1 MKLPVVAIVG
11 RPNVGKSTLFNRII
25 GERLSIVD
33 DQSGITR
40 DRLYS
45 KTSWGGKEF
54 NIIDTGGIEISE
66 DQFIDAIT
74 AQAELAMDEADVII
88 YLVNGRD
95 GITSDDYVVAD
106 MLYKTKK
113 PIVLA
118 VNKIDDIHLHDNIYE
133 YYSLGFGDPVAV
145 SSIHGI
151 GVGDILETVVQ
162 QLPEK
167 EGSKYADDVIK
178 FSLIGRP
185 NVGKS
190 SLVNALLNE
199 NRVIVSD
206 IEGTTRDSIDTPFQY
221 NEEKFVVIDTA
232 GIRKRGKIYE
242 SVEKYSVIRA
252 LSAIERSDVV
262 ILVIDAE
269 SGIIEQDKRVVSHAI
284 DEGKGII
291 ICVNK
296 WDTVDKEG
304 RTMKVWEDNIRT
316 NFKFLRYAPIVFLS
330 ALTKKRIHT
339 LIPEIKKVA
348 HNHARRVKTS
358 VLNDVI
364 LDATLL
370 NQAPD
375 FNGGRLKIY
384 YATQVAIQPPTI
396 VLFCNDANFAHFS
409 YKRYLE
415 NNLRRTFDFEGTPL
429 RLITRNRE

>member
-33 DQSGITR
+33 DQAGITR

-95 GITSDDYVVAD
+95 GITTDDYVVAD

-118 VNKIDDIHLHDNIYE
+118 VNKIDDVHLRDNIYE
-133 YYSLGFGDPVAV
+133 YYSLGFGDPIAV

-151 GVGDILETVVQ
+151 GVGDVLETVVK

-167 EGSKYADDVIK
+167 EGSKYADDVTK
-178 FSLIGRP
+178 FCLIGRP

-206 IEGTTRDSIDTPFQY
+206 VEGTTRDSIDTPFTY

-242 SVEKYSVIRA
+242 NVEKYSVIRA

-262 ILVIDAE
+262 VLVIDAE
-269 SGIIEQDKRVVSHAI
+269 TGIIEQDKRVVSHALE
-284 DEGKGII
+284 EGKGII

-296 WDTVDKEG
+296 WDTVDKDG
-304 RTMKVWEDNIRT
+304 RTMRAWEDNIRM

-330 ALTKKRIHT
+330 ALTKKRIHS
-339 LIPEIKKVA
+339 LIPEIKKVS

-396 VLFCNDANFAHFS
+396 VLFCNDSNFAHFS
-409 YKRYLE
+409 YMRYLE

>member
-1 MKLPVVAIVG
+1 
-11 RPNVGKSTLFNRII
+11 
-25 GERLSIVD
+25 
-33 DQSGITR
+33 
-40 DRLYS
+40 
-45 KTSWGGKEF
+45 
-54 NIIDTGGIEISE
+54 
-66 DQFIDAIT
+66 
-74 AQAELAMDEADVII
+74 
-88 YLVNGRD
+88 VNGRD

-242 SVEKYSVIRA
+242 NVEKYSVIRA
-252 LSAIERSDVV
+252 LSALERSDVV

>member
-25 GERLSIVD
+25 GERMSIVD
-33 DQSGITR
+33 DQAGITR
-40 DRLYS
+40 DRLYAKS
-45 KTSWGGKEF
+45 SWGGKEF
-54 NIIDTGGIEISE
+54 NIIDTGGIELSE
-66 DQFIDAIT
+66 DQFVEQIK

-95 GITSDDYVVAD
+95 GITSDDYLVAD
-106 MLYKTKK
+106 LLYKTKK

-118 VNKIDDIHLHDNIYE
+118 VNKIDDVHLRDNIYE
-133 YYSLGFGDPVAV
+133 YYSLGFGDPIAV

-162 QLPEK
+162 QLPNKIEDEYD
-167 EGSKYADDVIK
+167 EGVIK
-178 FSLIGRP
+178 FCLIGRP

-190 SLVNALLNE
+190 SLANALLNE
-199 NRVIVSD
+199 NRVIVSSV
-206 IEGTTRDSIDTPFQY
+206 EGTTRDSIDTPFTY
-221 NEEKFVVIDTA
+221 KEDKYVVIDTA

-262 ILVIDAE
+262 VLLIDA
-269 SGIIEQDKRVVSHAI
+269 STGIIEQDKRVVSHAI
-284 DEGKGII
+284 EEGKGII
-291 ICVNK
+291 LCVNK
-296 WDTVDKEG
+296 WDTVEKDDQ
-304 RTMKVWEDNIRT
+304 TMNYWKNEIRN
-316 NFKFLRYAPIVFLS
+316 NFQFLKFAPIVFLS

-339 LIPEIKKVA
+339 LIPELKKVYF
-348 HNHARRVKTS
+348 NHSRRVKTS

-364 LDATLL
+364 VDATLL

-396 VLFCNDANFAHFS
+396 VFFVNESNFAHFS
-409 YKRYLE
+409 YMRYLE
-415 NNLRRTFDFEGTPL
+415 NNLRRTFDFEGTPI

>member
-33 DQSGITR
+33 DKAGITR

-66 DQFIDAIT
+66 DQFIDQIT

-106 MLYKTKK
+106 KLYKTKK

-118 VNKIDDIHLHDNIYE
+118 VNKIDDIHLQENIYE
-133 YYSLGFGDPVAV
+133 YYSLGFGDPIAV

-151 GVGDILETVVQ
+151 GVGDVLETVVK

-167 EGSKYADDVIK
+167 EASGYADDVIK
-178 FSLIGRP
+178 FCLIGRP

-190 SLVNALLNE
+190 SLANALLNE
-199 NRVIVSD
+199 NRVIVSSV
-206 IEGTTRDSIDTPFQY
+206 EGTTRDSIDTPFTY
-221 NEEKFVVIDTA
+221 NEEKYVVIDTA

-242 SVEKYSVIRA
+242 NIEKYSVIRA

-269 SGIIEQDKRVVSHAI
+269 TGIIEQDKRVVSHAI
-284 DEGKGII
+284 DEGRGII

-296 WDTVDKEG
+296 WDTVEKDG
-304 RTMKVWEDNIRT
+304 QTMKAWEDNIRL

-330 ALTKKRIHT
+330 VLTKKRIHT
-339 LIPEIKKVA
+339 LIPELKKVA
-348 HNHARRVKTS
+348 HNHSRRVKTS

-396 VLFCNDANFAHFS
+396 VLFCNDANYAHFS
-409 YKRYLE
+409 YMRYLE